1 VSDEF
6 AGRVVLVTGASR
18 GLGRATAQEFL
29 ARGAH
34 VAVNA
39 RTNDRAEAL
48 ATELG
53 ERAFPAPGDLVSGE
67 QARRVVRATVDHFG
81 RLDVLVNNA
90 AVAYPT
96 KVDAIVEDEWRE
108 TLDVNLSA
116 PFFSLQAAIP
126 VMKSQSFGRVINVS
140 STAGRS
146 VSTLAGAHYTASKA
160 GLIGLTR
167 GAAKELGRFGITVNA
182 VWPGLF
188 DTDLAHA
195 NATDERLAELQ
206 RNFPVPRLGQ
216 PDEVAALI
224 CFVASE
230 RAGYINGAALDINGG
245 TFML

>member
-1 VSDEF
+1 
-6 AGRVVLVTGASR
+6 
-18 GLGRATAQEFL
+18 LGRATAKEFL

-39 RTNDRAEAL
+39 RTKDRAQTL
-48 ATELG
+48 ASELG

-67 QARRVVRATVDHFG
+67 QARRVVRSAIDHFG

-90 AVAYPT
+90 AVAYAT
-96 KVDAIVEDEWRE
+96 KVDAIGEDEWRE

-126 VMKSQSFGRVINVS
+126 MMKSQGYGRVINVS

-167 GAAKELGRFGITVNA
+167 GAAKELGAYGITVNA
-182 VWPGLF
+182 VCPGII
-188 DTDLAHA
+188 DT
-195 NATDERLAELQ
+195 EL
-206 RNFPVPRLGQ
+206 VH
-216 PDEVAALI
+216 E
-224 CFVASE
+224 
-230 RAGYINGAALDINGG
+230 
-245 TFML
+245 